1 MKNLFSSR
9 KSLALIGF
17 ALLLVSDAAFAQQT
31 AGDVAKGVFDQ
42 MKDFADVA
50 TAGAFLAGIV
60 VGITALF
67 KFKAYSENPQ
77 QNKVAVPIILAMV
90 AAGLIGLPAFL
101 NMSKDTVLD
110 GTGNSLDQGVYND
123 IGG

>member
-1 MKNLFSSR
+1 MKKLFNSR

-17 ALLLVSDAAFAQQT
+17 ALLLMSEAAFAQQT
-31 AGDVAKGVFDQ
+31 AGDMARGVFDQ
-42 MKDFADVA
+42 MKDFADAA

-77 QNKVAVPIILAMV
+77 QNKIAVPIILAFV

-110 GTGNSLDQGVYND
+110 GTGNSMDQGVYND
-123 IGG
+123 IGN